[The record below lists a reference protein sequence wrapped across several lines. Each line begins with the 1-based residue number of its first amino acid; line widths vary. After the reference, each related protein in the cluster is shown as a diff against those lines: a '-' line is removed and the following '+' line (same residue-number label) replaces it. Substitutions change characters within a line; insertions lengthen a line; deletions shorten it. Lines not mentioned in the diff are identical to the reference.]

1 MNSLLTN
8 RFPERSNNLPQF
20 DRFTPSEVP
29 EAIEVL
35 LKNYQSTLAAVVA
48 QVVAC
53 AATDAS
59 AAGLYAQIALA
70 LEQVDDELSC
80 AFSTIE
86 HLHRVCDS
94 EALREVYSPALE
106 LVTEHS
112 SALMQNRELF
122 NAVSKIAESG
132 DFVTLSRAQ
141 RTAIEHWLRDFR
153 LGGVALEGQQAAR
166 FREISLALSQLSTE
180 FEEALIDATE
190 AWKKHITDAAALAGI
205 PSDALARFHAAG
217 ASTKQGGWLVGLD
230 YPSYAAVVTY
240 AEDRALREEIYTAY
254 STRASDQGPNAG
266 QHDNGPKIEKMLALK
281 LEAAQLLGF
290 ENAATESLATKMAS
304 DPKRVMQFLDDLL
317 RQARPAAELELAQLR
332 EFAAAE
338 LALPELAPW
347 DIAFVSE
354 KYKAAKL
361 GFDDEQ
367 LRPYFPYPHVLQ
379 GLFTVLER
387 VFGLHVRKVEASVW
401 HADVGYFELL
411 REGEVIASF
420 YVDPFARLKKRSG
433 AWMDV
438 CRSQRR
444 VDAKHRRPVAY
455 LNCNFAPPG
464 IASNCT
470 GRAANGNSTPAL
482 LTHDDVVT
490 LFHEFGHG
498 LHHMLSEVDVPAVG
512 GIQGVEW
519 DAVELPSQFLENFC
533 WQAQALDLLSRH
545 HETGAA
551 LPAPLKAKLLASK
564 QFHSGLFLVRQL
576 EFALFDFSIHLA
588 VPAPSL
594 AQVHEIL
601 AAVRARTS
609 VLLPPA
615 WQRFPHSF
623 SHIFGGGYG
632 AGYYSYL
639 WAEVL
644 SADAFA
650 AFPAGAAF
658 DRDCGERF
666 RKEVLAAGGARP
678 ALESFVAFRGREP
691 EVAAMLRSYGL
702 AA

>member
-8 RFPERSNNLPQF
+8 RFPERTNNLPQF
-20 DRFTPSEVP
+20 DRFTPPEVP
-29 EAIEVL
+29 QAIEVL
-35 LKNYQSTLAAVVA
+35 LKRYQSALA
-48 QVVAC
+48 QVLEPAGS
-53 AATDAS
+53 DAS
-59 AAGLYAQIALA
+59 AAELYAHIALP
-70 LEQVDDELSC
+70 LEQADDDLSC

-86 HLHRVCDS
+86 HLHRVCDT
-94 EALREVYSPALE
+94 EALRLVYSPALE
-106 LVTEHS
+106 QVTEHS
-112 SALMQNRELF
+112 SALMQNHELF
-122 NAVSKIAESG
+122 NAVSQIANAA
-132 DFVTLSRAQ
+132 DFAALSRAQ
-141 RTAIEHWLRDFR
+141 RTAVEHWLRDFR
-153 LGGVALEGQQAAR
+153 LGGVALFGEQATR
-166 FREISLALSQLSTE
+166 FREISLALSQLSTD

-190 AWKKHITDAAALAGI
+190 AWKKHITDDRALTGI
-205 PSDALARFHAAG
+205 PNDARTRFQAG
-217 ASTKQGGWLVGLD
+217 ANAAKQSGWLIGLD

-240 AEDRALREEIYTAY
+240 AQDRSLREEIYTAY

-266 QHDNGPKIEKMLALK
+266 QFDNGPKIEKMLALK

-304 DPKRVMQFLDDLL
+304 DPNRVMQFLDDLL
-317 RQARPAAELELAQLR
+317 RQARPAAEAELAQLR
-332 EFAAAE
+332 DFAALE
-338 LALPELAPW
+338 LALPGLEPW

-367 LRPYFPYPHVLQ
+367 LRPYFPYPYVLQ

-387 VFGLHVRKVEASVW
+387 VFGIQVRQVEATVW
-401 HADVGYFELL
+401 HSDVGYFELL
-411 REGEVIASF
+411 RDGGVIASC
-420 YVDPFARLKKRSG
+420 YIDPFARPKKRSG

-444 VDAKHRRPVAY
+444 AEGKHRRPVAY
-455 LNCNFAPPG
+455 LNCNFAPP
-464 IASNCT
+464 AQNET
-470 GRAANGNSTPAL
+470 DQNAAGEATPAL

-533 WQAQALDLLSRH
+533 WQSEALDLLSRH

-551 LPAPLKAKLLASK
+551 LPAQLKAKLLASK

-650 AFPAGAAF
+650 AFPASATF
-658 DRDCGERF
+658 DRECGERF
-666 RKEVLAAGGARP
+666 RKEVLSAGGARP

-691 EVAAMLRSYGL
+691 EVAAMLKSYGL

>member
-8 RFPERSNNLPQF
+8 RFPDRINNLPQF
-20 DRFTPSEVP
+20 DRFAPSEVP

-35 LKNYQSTLAAVVA
+35 LNRYQGALA
-48 QVVAC
+48 QVVAY
-53 AATDAS
+53 TGTNAS
-59 AAGLYAQIALA
+59 AEMLYSQIALP
-70 LEQVDDELSC
+70 LEQADDDLNC

-122 NAVSKIAESG
+122 NAVSKIADAP
-132 DFVTLSRAQ
+132 DFAILTLAQ

-153 LGGVALEGQQAAR
+153 LGGVALEGERATR

-190 AWKKHITDAAALAGI
+190 AWKKHVTDAAALAGI
-205 PSDALARFHAAG
+205 PSDAQARFQAMAVS
-217 ASTKQGGWLVGLD
+217 AKQSGWLIGLD

-240 AEDRALREEIYTAY
+240 ADDRALREEIYTAY

-266 QHDNGPKIEKMLALK
+266 QYDNGPKIEKMLALK
-281 LEAAQLLGF
+281 LESAQLLGF
-290 ENAATESLATKMAS
+290 ESAAAESLATKMAS
-304 DPKRVMQFLDDLL
+304 DSNRVMQFLDDLL
-317 RQARPAAELELAQLR
+317 RQARPAAEKELAQLR
-332 EFAAAE
+332 EFAALE

-367 LRPYFPYPHVLQ
+367 LRPYLPYPHVLQ

-387 VFGLHVRKVEASVW
+387 VFGLQVRKVEATVW
-401 HADVGYFELL
+401 HSDVGYFELL
-411 REGEVIASF
+411 RGSEVIAGF
-420 YVDPFARLKKRSG
+420 YVDPYARPKKRSG

-444 VDAKHRRPVAY
+444 AEAKHRRPVAY

-464 IASNCT
+464 RSET
-470 GRAANGNSTPAL
+470 GDSTPAL

-498 LHHMLSEVDVPAVG
+498 LHHMLSEVEVPAVG

-533 WQAQALDLLSRH
+533 WQPEALDLLSRH
-545 HETGAA
+545 HETGAP
-551 LPAPLKAKLLASK
+551 LPAHLKAKLLASK

-644 SADAFA
+644 SADAFSV
-650 AFPAGAAF
+650 FPEGAAF

-678 ALESFVAFRGREP
+678 ALASFVAFRGREP
-691 EVAAMLRSYGL
+691 EVAAMLKSYGL

>member
-8 RFPERSNNLPQF
+8 RFPERNNSLPQF

-29 EAIEVL
+29 EAIDVL
-35 LKNYQSTLAAVVA
+35 LKRYQGALEQVLAH
-48 QVVAC
+48 

-59 AAGLYAQIALA
+59 AAELYAHIALP
-70 LEQVDDELSC
+70 LEQVDDDLSC

-86 HLHRVCDS
+86 HLHRVCDND
-94 EALREVYSPALE
+94 ALREVYSPALE

-112 SALMQNRELF
+112 SALMQNRQLF
-122 NAVSKIAESG
+122 SAVSQIANSA
-132 DFVTLSRAQ
+132 DFEALARVQ
-141 RTAIEHWLRDFR
+141 RTAIQHWLRDFR
-153 LGGVALEGQQAAR
+153 LGGVALEGEQAAR
-166 FREISLALSQLSTE
+166 FREISLELSRLSTE

-190 AWKKHITDAAALAGI
+190 AWKKHIDDGAALAGI
-205 PSDALARFHAAG
+205 PDDALARFQAG
-217 ASTKQGGWLVGLD
+217 AAAAKQSGWLIGLD

-240 AEDRALREEIYTAY
+240 ADNRALREEIYTAY

-266 QHDNGPKIEKMLALK
+266 QYDNGPKIEKMLALK
-281 LEAAQLLGF
+281 LESAQLLGF

-304 DPKRVMQFLDDLL
+304 DPSRVMQFLDDLL

-332 EFAAAE
+332 EFAALE
-338 LALPELAPW
+338 LALAELAPW

-387 VFGLHVRKVEASVW
+387 VFNLHVRKVDATVW
-401 HADVGYFELL
+401 HSDVGYFELL
-411 REGEVIASF
+411 RAGEVIASF
-420 YVDPFARLKKRSG
+420 YIDPYARPKKRSG

-444 VDAKHRRPVAY
+444 VEGKHRRPVAY

-464 IASNCT
+464 
-470 GRAANGNSTPAL
+470 RAEHGTTTPAL

-533 WQAQALDLLSRH
+533 WQPEALDLLSRH

-551 LPAPLKAKLLASK
+551 LPAHLKAKLLASK

-594 AQVHEIL
+594 TQVHEIL

-644 SADAFA
+644 SADAFS

-678 ALESFVAFRGREP
+678 ALESFIAFRGREP
-691 EVAAMLRSYGL
+691 EVAALLKSYGL

>member
-8 RFPERSNNLPQF
+8 GFPERNHNLPQF

-35 LKNYQSTLAAVVA
+35 LRRYQDALA
-48 QVVAC
+48 QVVAYAPADAP
-53 AATDAS
+53 AAER
-59 AAGLYAQIALA
+59 YAQIALP
-70 LEQVDDELSC
+70 LEQADDDLSC

-86 HLHRVCDS
+86 HLHRVCDT

-106 LVTEHS
+106 QVTEHS

-122 NAVSKIAESG
+122 NAVSQIAQAA
-132 DFVTLSRAQ
+132 DFATLNRAQ
-141 RTAIEHWLRDFR
+141 RTAVEHWLRNFR
-153 LGGVALEGQQAAR
+153 LGGVALEGAQATR
-166 FREISLALSQLSTE
+166 FREISLELSQLSTD

-190 AWKKHITDAAALAGI
+190 AWKKHVLDEQALTGI
-205 PSDALARFHAAG
+205 PSDAQARFQAA
-217 ASTKQGGWLVGLD
+217 ACATKQSGWLIGLD

-240 AEDRALREEIYTAY
+240 ADDRSLREAIYTAY

-266 QHDNGPKIEKMLALK
+266 QYDNGPKIEKMLALK

-290 ENAATESLATKMAS
+290 ESAAAESLATKMAS
-304 DPKRVMQFLDDLL
+304 DPNRVMQFLDDLL
-317 RQARPAAELELAQLR
+317 RQARPAAELEMAQLR
-332 EFAAAE
+332 EFAACE
-338 LALPELAPW
+338 LALFELAPW

-354 KYKAAKL
+354 KFKAAKL

-387 VFGLHVRKVEASVW
+387 VFDLQVRKVEATVW
-401 HADVGYFELL
+401 HSDVGYFELL
-411 REGEVIASF
+411 RGAEVIASF
-420 YVDPFARLKKRSG
+420 YVDPYARPKKRSG

-444 VDAKHRRPVAY
+444 AEAKHRRPVAY

-464 IASNCT
+464 RN
-470 GRAANGNSTPAL
+470 AAGALTPAL

-533 WQAQALDLLSRH
+533 WQPEALDLLSRH

-551 LPAPLKAKLLASK
+551 LPAHLKTKLLASK
-564 QFHSGLFLVRQL
+564 HFHSGLFLVRQL

-588 VPAPSL
+588 VPAPTL

-650 AFPAGAAF
+650 AFPEGAAF
-658 DRDCGERF
+658 DRECGERF

-678 ALESFVAFRGREP
+678 ALESFVAFRGRAP
-691 EVAAMLRSYGL
+691 EVAAMLKSYGL

>member
-8 RFPERSNNLPQF
+8 RFPERNNSLPQF

-29 EAIEVL
+29 EAIDVL
-35 LKNYQSTLAAVVA
+35 LKRYQGALEQVLAH
-48 QVVAC
+48 

-59 AAGLYAQIALA
+59 AAELYAHIALP
-70 LEQVDDELSC
+70 LEQVDDDLSC

-86 HLHRVCDS
+86 HLHRVCDND
-94 EALREVYSPALE
+94 ALREVYSPALE

-112 SALMQNRELF
+112 SALMQNRQLF
-122 NAVSKIAESG
+122 SAVSQIANSA
-132 DFVTLSRAQ
+132 DFEALARVQ
-141 RTAIEHWLRDFR
+141 RTAIQHWLRDFR
-153 LGGVALEGQQAAR
+153 LGGVALEGEQATR
-166 FREISLALSQLSTE
+166 FREISLELSRLSTE

-190 AWKKHITDAAALAGI
+190 AWKKHIGDGAALAGI
-205 PSDALARFHAAG
+205 PDDALARFQAA
-217 ASTKQGGWLVGLD
+217 AAAAKQSGWLIGLD

-240 AEDRALREEIYTAY
+240 ADNRALREEIYTAY

-266 QHDNGPKIEKMLALK
+266 QYDNGPKIEKMLALK
-281 LEAAQLLGF
+281 LESAQLLGF
-290 ENAATESLATKMAS
+290 ENAAAESLATKMAS
-304 DPKRVMQFLDDLL
+304 DPTRVMQFLDDLL

-332 EFAAAE
+332 EFAALE
-338 LALPELAPW
+338 LALAELAPW

-387 VFGLHVRKVEASVW
+387 VFNLHVRTVDATVW
-401 HADVGYFELL
+401 HSDVGYFELL
-411 REGEVIASF
+411 RAGEVIASF
-420 YVDPFARLKKRSG
+420 YIDPYARPKKRSG

-444 VDAKHRRPVAY
+444 VEAKHRRPVAY

-464 IASNCT
+464 
-470 GRAANGNSTPAL
+470 RAEHGTTTPAL

-533 WQAQALDLLSRH
+533 WQPEALDLLSRH

-551 LPAPLKAKLLASK
+551 LPAHLKAKLLASK

-594 AQVHEIL
+594 TQVHEIL

-644 SADAFA
+644 SADAFS

-678 ALESFVAFRGREP
+678 ALESFIAFRGREP
-691 EVAAMLRSYGL
+691 EVAALLKSYGL

>member
-8 RFPERSNNLPQF
+8 RFPERDNSLPQF

-29 EAIEVL
+29 EAIDVL
-35 LKNYQSTLAAVVA
+35 LKRYQGALA
-48 QVVAC
+48 QVLAH

-59 AAGLYAQIALA
+59 AAELYAHVALP
-70 LEQVDDELSC
+70 LEQVDDDLSC

-106 LVTEHS
+106 LITEHS
-112 SALMQNRELF
+112 SALMQNRQLF
-122 NAVSKIAESG
+122 NAVSQIANAA
-132 DFVTLSRAQ
+132 DFETLARVQ
-141 RTAIEHWLRDFR
+141 RTATQHWLRDFR
-153 LGGVALEGQQAAR
+153 LGGVALDGEQATR
-166 FREISLALSQLSTE
+166 FREISLELSHLSTE

-190 AWKKHITDAAALAGI
+190 AWKKHIEDAAALAGI
-205 PSDALARFHAAG
+205 PDDALARFQASAVAA
-217 ASTKQGGWLVGLD
+217 KQSGWLIGLD

-240 AEDRALREEIYTAY
+240 AEDRPLREEIYTAY
-254 STRASDQGPNAG
+254 STRASDQGPHAG
-266 QHDNGPKIEKMLALK
+266 QYDNGPKIERMLALK
-281 LEAAQLLGF
+281 LESAQLLGF

-304 DPKRVMQFLDDLL
+304 DPARVMQFLNDLL
-317 RQARPAAELELAQLR
+317 RQARPAADLELAQLR
-332 EFAAAE
+332 EFAAIE
-338 LALPELAPW
+338 LALAELAPW

-367 LRPYFPYPHVLQ
+367 LRPYFPFPHVMQ
-379 GLFTVLER
+379 GLFTVIER
-387 VFGLHVRKVEASVW
+387 VFSLHVRKVDATVW
-401 HADVGYFELL
+401 HSDVGYFELL
-411 REGEVIASF
+411 RAGEVIASF
-420 YVDPFARLKKRSG
+420 YIDPYARPKKRSG

-444 VDAKHRRPVAY
+444 VEGKHRRPVAY
-455 LNCNFAPPG
+455 LNCNFAP
-464 IASNCT
+464 T
-470 GRAANGNSTPAL
+470 GRDQHGTSTPAL

-533 WQAQALDLLSRH
+533 WQPEALDLLSRH

-551 LPAPLKAKLLASK
+551 LPADLKAKLLASK

-594 AQVHEIL
+594 TQVHEIL

-644 SADAFA
+644 SADAFS

-678 ALESFVAFRGREP
+678 ALESFIAFRGREP
-691 EVAAMLRSYGL
+691 EVAALLKSYGL

>member
-8 RFPERSNNLPQF
+8 RFPERTNNLPQF

-35 LKNYQSTLAAVVA
+35 LKRYQGALNLVLAYAGNE
-48 QVVAC
+48 
-53 AATDAS
+53 AS
-59 AAGLYAQIALA
+59 AAELYRQIALP
-70 LEQVDDELSC
+70 LEQANDDLNC

-86 HLHRVCDS
+86 HLHRVCDT

-106 LVTEHS
+106 WVTEHS

-122 NAVSKIAESG
+122 NAVRQIAHAA
-132 DFVTLSRAQ
+132 DFAALNRAQ
-141 RTAIEHWLRDFR
+141 RTAVEHWLRDFR
-153 LGGVALEGQQAAR
+153 LGGVALEGAQAAR
-166 FREISLALSQLSTE
+166 FREISLALSQLSTD
-180 FEEALIDATE
+180 FEEALIDATQ
-190 AWKKHITDAAALAGI
+190 AWKKHVTDAAALSGI
-205 PSDALARFHAAG
+205 PSDAQARFQAA
-217 ASTKQGGWLVGLD
+217 ANSAKQSGWLIGLD

-240 AEDRALREEIYTAY
+240 ADDRSLREEMYTAY

-266 QHDNGPKIEKMLALK
+266 QFDNGPKIEKMLALK

-304 DPKRVMQFLDDLL
+304 DPNRVMQFLDDLL
-317 RQARPAAELELAQLR
+317 QQARPAAELELAQLR
-332 EFAAAE
+332 EFAALE
-338 LALPELAPW
+338 LALPTLAPW

-387 VFGLHVRKVEASVW
+387 VFNLHVRKVDATVW
-401 HADVGYFELL
+401 HTDVGYFELL
-411 REGEVIASF
+411 RGENVIASF
-420 YVDPFARLKKRSG
+420 YVDPYARPNKRSG

-444 VDAKHRRPVAY
+444 AEAKHRRPVAY

-464 IASNCT
+464 HNAT
-470 GRAANGNSTPAL
+470 GEPTPAL

-533 WQAQALDLLSRH
+533 WQPEALDLLSRH
-545 HETGAA
+545 FETGAA
-551 LPAPLKAKLLASK
+551 LPAHLKAKLLASK
-564 QFHSGLFLVRQL
+564 QFQSGLFLVRQL

-588 VPAPSL
+588 MPAPSL

-623 SHIFGGGYG
+623 SHIFGGGYA

-650 AFPAGAAF
+650 AFPEGAAF

-691 EVAAMLRSYGL
+691 DVAAMLKSYGL

>member
-8 RFPERSNNLPQF
+8 RFPERDNNLPQF

-35 LKNYQSTLAAVVA
+35 LKRYQSVLA
-48 QVVAC
+48 QVVAYSNTHAT
-53 AATDAS
+53 AAD
-59 AAGLYAQIALA
+59 LYAQIALP
-70 LEQVDDELSC
+70 LEQVDDDLSC

-86 HLHRVCDS
+86 HLHRVCDN
-94 EALREVYSPALE
+94 EALRAVYSPALE

-122 NAVSKIAESG
+122 NAVGQIAHSA
-132 DFVTLSRAQ
+132 DFPTLDRAQ

-153 LGGVALEGQQAAR
+153 HGGVALEGDEATR
-166 FREISLALSQLSTE
+166 FREISLELSQLSTD

-190 AWKKHITDAAALAGI
+190 AWKKHITDATALTGI
-205 PSDALARFHAAG
+205 PSDAQARFQVAA
-217 ASTKQGGWLVGLD
+217 AAAKQSGWLIGLD

-266 QHDNGPKIEKMLALK
+266 RFDNGPKIEKMLALK

-304 DPKRVMQFLDDLL
+304 DPNRVMQFLGDLI
-317 RQARPAAELELAQLR
+317 RQARPAAEKELAQLR
-332 EFAAAE
+332 EFAALE
-338 LALPELAPW
+338 LGLPELAPW
-347 DIAFVSE
+347 DVAFVSE
-354 KYKAAKL
+354 KYKAAIL

-387 VFGLHVRKVEASVW
+387 VFGLQVRKVEAAVW

-411 REGEVIASF
+411 RGPEVIASF

-444 VDAKHRRPVAY
+444 AQAKHRRPVAY

-464 IASNCT
+464 RDERDNV
-470 GRAANGNSTPAL
+470 TPAL

-498 LHHMLSEVDVPAVG
+498 LHHMLSEIDVPAVG

-533 WQAQALDLLSRH
+533 WQPQALDLLSRH
-545 HETGAA
+545 HESGAP
-551 LPAPLKAKLLASK
+551 LPAHLKTKLLASK

-576 EFALFDFSIHLA
+576 EFALFDFSIHMA

-650 AFPAGAAF
+650 AFPEGAAF
-658 DRDCGERF
+658 DRECGERF

-691 EVAAMLRSYGL
+691 EVAAMLKSYGL